1 MAPLNNKYIIAMYIG
16 FVLLTFSVL
25 GYYLLFKKQK
35 EYYTIKNVKVRAV
48 QAMGNSVGG
57 YTIIPFQRESKK
69 IAWGVSVEL
78 SKEYVSGENSVR
90 QLLGGSMEPGISG
103 IKSKINHFNIVL
115 KKGDNTVILNDS
127 LFAKIYN
134 SMDSIT
140 LSSDKLE
147 MYSRGI
153 TLAQFIEDINN
164 NIEYTKGISFD
175 DSEIYFWFNTS
186 ADNNMNLSYSRLFVD
201 IQAEG
206 LYINKPLIEK

>member
-1 MAPLNNKYIIAMYIG
+1 MAPLNNKYINAMYIA
-16 FVLLTFSVL
+16 FVLVTFSVVA
-25 GYYLLFKKQK
+25 YYLLYKKQP

-48 QAMGNSVGG
+48 QVIENSVGG
-57 YTIIPFQRESKK
+57 YTIIPYQSESKK
-69 IAWGVSVEL
+69 IAWGVAVEL
-78 SKEYVSGENSVR
+78 SKEYVSGENSLR
-90 QLLGGSMEPGISG
+90 QLFGGSMEPGISG
-103 IKSKINHFNIVL
+103 IQSKINHFNIVL

-140 LSSDKLE
+140 LSSDKIE

-153 TLAQFIEDINN
+153 TLAQFIDDINN
-164 NIEYTKGISFD
+164 NIEYSKGISFD

-186 ADNNMNLSYSRLFVD
+186 ADNNMNLSDSRLFVD

-206 LYINKPLIEK
+206 LNINKPLIEK

>member
-1 MAPLNNKYIIAMYIG
+1 MAPLNNKYINAMYIAL
-16 FVLLTFSVL
+16 VLLTFSVL

-48 QAMGNSVGG
+48 QVMGNSVGG

-90 QLLGGSMEPGISG
+90 QLFGGSMEPGISG
-103 IKSKINHFNIVL
+103 IQSKINHFDIVL

-153 TLAQFIEDINN
+153 TLAQFIDDINN
-164 NIEYTKGISFD
+164 NMEYTKGISFD

-186 ADNNMNLSYSRLFVD
+186 ADNNMNFSNSRLFVD

-206 LYINKPLIEK
+206 LYINKPID

>member
-1 MAPLNNKYIIAMYIG
+1 MAPLNNKYINAMYIAL
-16 FVLLTFSVL
+16 VLLTFSVL

-48 QAMGNSVGG
+48 QVMGNSVGG

-90 QLLGGSMEPGISG
+90 QLFGGSMEPGISG
-103 IKSKINHFNIVL
+103 IQSKINHFDIVL
-115 KKGDNTVILNDS
+115 KKGNNTVIINDS
-127 LFAKIYN
+127 LFAKKYY

-140 LSSDKLE
+140 VSSDKLE

-153 TLAQFIEDINN
+153 TLAQFIDDINN
-164 NIEYTKGISFD
+164 NMEYTKGISFD

-186 ADNNMNLSYSRLFVD
+186 ADNNMNFSNSRLFVD

-206 LYINKPLIEK
+206 LYINKPID

>member
-16 FVLLTFSVL
+16 FVLLTFSLL

-90 QLLGGSMEPGISG
+90 QLFGGSMEPGISG

>member
-1 MAPLNNKYIIAMYIG
+1 MAPLNNKYINAMYIA

-35 EYYTIKNVKVRAV
+35 EYYTIKNVKARAV
-48 QAMGNSVGG
+48 QVMGNSVGG

-90 QLLGGSMEPGISG
+90 QLFGGSMEPGISG
-103 IKSKINHFNIVL
+103 IQSKINHFDIVL
-115 KKGDNTVILNDS
+115 KKGNNTVIINDS
-127 LFAKIYN
+127 LFAKKYY

-140 LSSDKLE
+140 VSSDKLE

-164 NIEYTKGISFD
+164 NIAYTKGISFD

-186 ADNNMNLSYSRLFVD
+186 ADNNMNFSNSRLFVD

>member
-1 MAPLNNKYIIAMYIG
+1 MAPLNNKYINAMYIA

-48 QAMGNSVGG
+48 QVMGNSVGG

-90 QLLGGSMEPGISG
+90 QLFGGSMEPGISG
-103 IKSKINHFNIVL
+103 IQSKINHFNIVL

-164 NIEYTKGISFD
+164 NMEYTKGISFD

-186 ADNNMNLSYSRLFVD
+186 ADNNMNLSNSRLFVD